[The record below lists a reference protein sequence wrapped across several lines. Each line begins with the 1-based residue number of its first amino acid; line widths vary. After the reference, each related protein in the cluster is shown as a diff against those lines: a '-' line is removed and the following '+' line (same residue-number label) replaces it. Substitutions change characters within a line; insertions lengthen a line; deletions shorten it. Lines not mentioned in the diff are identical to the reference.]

1 MEGEHSL
8 ARFSPEILV
17 GNPSF
22 RQADSLLPPIFLLH
36 GTGDY
41 SIPSEASTNFAGVL
55 RSMGVQAEVR
65 LYEGKTHTDLFLQD
79 PLRGGKDKLLQDI
92 LSVIHAGD
100 PLAQAD
106 DAAAPP
112 RRRLVPEILLKLA
125 RKVSP
130 F

>member
-1 MEGEHSL
+1 MTVNCS
-8 ARFSPEILV
+8 
-17 GNPSF
+17 
-22 RQADSLLPPIFLLH
+22 
-36 GTGDY
+36 
-41 SIPSEASTNFAGVL
+41 
-55 RSMGVQAEVR
+55 
-65 LYEGKTHTDLFLQD
+65 LQD
-79 PLRGGKDKLLQDI
+79 PLRGGKDELLQDI

-106 DAAAPP
+106 DASAPP